1 MYEVEHSPGGVTGRL
16 PQSPLP
22 SVELDSLRTQREVLA
37 STDVR
42 QWPSPWRYQRHC
54 YCGSVS
60 SKDRSLSAGSSA

>member
-42 QWPSPWRYQRHC
+42 Q
-54 YCGSVS
+54 
-60 SKDRSLSAGSSA
+60 